1 VAAVEGLPAKQ
12 LELAREVVPSAAR
25 IGVLANLSDP
35 KAPPQLHEQEAAG
48 QQLGVKVIVVDVSA
62 PDDLDGAF
70 RALADQLIDVM
81 VVLQTSMLLSERRK
95 IAGLAATTH
104 LPAVYGYREHV
115 DDGGLI
121 SYGVD
126 LRACFRRAAYYVHKI
141 LNGVVPGDLPIEFP
155 TRLELVIN
163 LKTAKALGLDVPATL
178 LARADEVIE
187 RAFDAAM
194 KEKVDA
200 IRVGI
205 DRTTRPNRQLI
216 IDLAETNKIPAIY
229 AAKEFVED
237 GGLMRARLGH
247 RIF

>member
-1 VAAVEGLPAKQ
+1 VTGITPYVEGLPAKQ
-12 LELAREVVPSAAR
+12 MELAREVMPGAAR

-35 KAPPQLHEQEAAG
+35 KAPPQLHELEAAG
-48 QQLGVKVIVVDVSA
+48 QQLGVKVIVADVNV

-70 RALADQLIDVM
+70 RTLVDQHIDVM

-121 SYGVD
+121 SYRVD

-141 LNGVVPGDLPIEFP
+141 LNGVAPGDLPIEFP
-155 TRLELVIN
+155 TNLELVIN
-163 LKTAKALGLDVPATL
+163 LKTANALGLAVPPTL

-187 RAFDAAM
+187 
-194 KEKVDA
+194 
-200 IRVGI
+200 
-205 DRTTRPNRQLI
+205 
-216 IDLAETNKIPAIY
+216 
-229 AAKEFVED
+229 
-237 GGLMRARLGH
+237 
-247 RIF
+247 